1 MHFTVVHIHKVN
13 THARS
18 YLGWVSFFCKTA
30 AQQNHSCCGGQ
41 KLCSTKKLMT
51 LAPCR
56 LITPQ
61 EPFSEE
67 IVQAIANCVV
77 KQLCSS
83 IQDGDSSWAT
93 EVVPSTTAS
102 QGTSGVELFLWC
114 WCCLSYTGT
123 TNWSWKILS
132 ALWGEIA
139 VHKGKHIAGSTYCC
153 STSPYLV

>member
-1 MHFTVVHIHKVN
+1 MFTKE
-13 THARS
+13 
-18 YLGWVSFFCKTA
+18 
-30 AQQNHSCCGGQ
+30 
-41 KLCSTKKLMT
+41 LMT

-93 EVVPSTTAS
+93 EVVPSATAS

-114 WCCLSYTGT
+114 
-123 TNWSWKILS
+123 
-132 ALWGEIA
+132 
-139 VHKGKHIAGSTYCC
+139 
-153 STSPYLV
+153 